1 MKKIVYFSNY
11 NEIRTKEFYGNL
23 LEAVES
29 NREEEL
35 YYILPN
41 GKIINEYREKILEDL
56 GGNFPLNLYTFDDI
70 VTSLLDEN
78 KELIGDE
85 FKFLIISSILDEMD
99 RDKSLN
105 YYSKFRD
112 MDGFV
117 HSLIDIIV
125 NFKRNLIRS
134 KAVKEN
140 LNLPKY
146 RELGLIYERYENFL
160 LKNDLLDREE
170 AYFLVLQKIKEQKI
184 ELPIKTIYI
193 DEFYDFRPIE
203 MEMIAIF
210 SKLEIDIFININ
222 SKMLRENKILKQSL
236 DKLSSLGFKVVE
248 EAYENNGF
256 AKLGYGLFSNMEKTD
271 LVLKSLVA
279 SSKYLEVKKVFEEI
293 KKDIVSGVDLNKI
306 GIISLD
312 DSYNKIIEEVLR
324 IEKLPFDANFEKNA
338 LDIKLS
344 REIINILKL
353 PSSENLGEA
362 LINRIHSRYFID
374 LDNEE
379 KNTLIRIL
387 KNARLGDI
395 SDFESFLNRKS
406 YYMDMEELTLLNVLR
421 EIYSE
426 IRDLETKSTILDC
439 NDYLRDI
446 FEKYNLKQEILSSLD
461 RDLDLFSQES
471 ESYEIIEA
479 IIEDL
484 KKLSEYKNEMNLSM
498 YTDLWLEFLK
508 AKTITSYKRKHR
520 GIKLLK
526 LIDNRGF
533 LFENLYILGM
543 SREFYP
549 NIKEDNFLFQDRNLD
564 IIEKLKMEYKTY
576 DLKLD
581 NEILKIYRSLASVKN
596 KLTISYTKGESN
608 EVASSLFFEEL
619 KSKALKNIEEI
630 IDFEFLFK
638 KDIDNVT
645 NNKEYLKYILLNI
658 DKDLSDLSFEMEEN
672 FIEDMN
678 RKLKT
683 IRARS
688 EEEGNYNGTLATKV
702 AKDIIYTKYKDYRYS
717 ATSLETYARCPYRF
731 FMNYVLKLEEIY
743 EEDGEDFLGLGNLYH
758 SVLYDFYSKHYSE
771 EIAQSDIEKIVD
783 DLFDYHIGRLELKNK
798 SRLDK
803 LYLANKKQKMMDF
816 IIMDIARLR
825 KNQIKPVKFESVFG
839 KDQDFYIKDTKIYG
853 KIDRI
858 DNLGD
863 GRAIIDYK
871 SSNSISFND
880 MEKGISLQMPIYFM
894 SQKDKMPLAAM
905 YGLIEK
911 SKYEVGFGLKDS
923 VDEIKRKKL
932 GKFDNN
938 EELDEFLEE
947 TATKIDGIRE
957 KIIAGDF
964 RVEPIVCDK
973 YCDFKNICR
982 YSKVGE

>member
-105 YYSKFRD
+105 YYSKFKD

-134 KAVKEN
+134 KVVKEN
-140 LNLPKY
+140 LNIPKY

-184 ELPIKTIYI
+184 GLPIKTIYI

-222 SKMLRENKILKQSL
+222 SKMLRESKILKQSL
-236 DKLSSLGFKVVE
+236 DKLSSLGFEIVE
-248 EAYENNGF
+248 ETYENDGF
-256 AKLGYGLFSNMEKTD
+256 AKLGYGLFSNIEKTE
-271 LVLKSLVA
+271 LPLKSLVA

-293 KKDIVSGVDLNKI
+293 KKDIVSGVEPNKI

-324 IEKLPFDANFEKNA
+324 VEKLPFDVNFEKNA
-338 LDIKLS
+338 LDLKLS

-387 KNARLGDI
+387 RNARIGDI
-395 SDFESFLNRKS
+395 LDFESFLNRKS
-406 YYMDMEELTLLNVLR
+406 YDMDMEELALLNVLR

-426 IRDLETKSTILDC
+426 IRDLEAKSTILDF
-439 NDYLRDI
+439 NDYLREI

-461 RDLDLFSQES
+461 RDLDLFYQES
-471 ESYEIIEA
+471 ESYEFVEA

-484 KKLSEYKNEMNLSM
+484 KKLSEYKNEMNLPM

-533 LFENLYILGM
+533 FFENLYILGM

-608 EVASSLFFEEL
+608 EVASSIFFEEL
-619 KSKALKNIEEI
+619 KNRSLKNIEEI

-638 KDIDNVT
+638 EDIDNVT
-645 NNKEYLKYILLNI
+645 NNKEYLNYILLNI
-658 DKDLSDLSFEMEEN
+658 DKDLSDLSFAMEEN

-683 IRARS
+683 IRSRS
-688 EEEGNYNGTLATKV
+688 EEEGNYRGILATKV
-702 AKDIIYTKYKDYRYS
+702 AKDMVYNKYKDYRYS

-758 SVLYDFYSKHYSE
+758 SVLYDFYSKHYFE
-771 EIAQSDIEKIVD
+771 EIVQSNIEKIVD

-803 LYLANKKQKMMDF
+803 FYLANKKQKMMDF
-816 IIMDIARLR
+816 ITMDIARLR
-825 KNQIKPVKFESVFG
+825 KNQIKPDKFEAVFG
-839 KDQDFYIKDTKIYG
+839 KDYDFYIKNTKIYG

-871 SSNSISFND
+871 SSNPISFND
-880 MEKGISLQMPIYFM
+880 MEKGISLQMAIYFM
-894 SQKDKMPLAAM
+894 SQKDKKPLAAM

-932 GKFDNN
+932 GKFDNT

-947 TATKIDGIRE
+947 TAIKIDVIRE